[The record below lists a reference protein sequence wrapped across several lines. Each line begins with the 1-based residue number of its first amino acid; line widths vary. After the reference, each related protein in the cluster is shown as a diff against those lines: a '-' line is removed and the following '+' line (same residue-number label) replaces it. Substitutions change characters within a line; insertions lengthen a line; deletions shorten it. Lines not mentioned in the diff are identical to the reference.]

1 MHLVHS
7 SNRTVATSLDEIAAE
22 IYDTVDRMVMR
33 VGELLERAHTLHPT
47 DWKRWV
53 SEELPFGLDT
63 ARRFRMIYL
72 AYSKLPPETLAR
84 CPKAWQA
91 MFAIRHLDQ
100 PALEAALD
108 AGELGPDTTVLEA
121 VAYVRNT
128 HRPDRFTEADVV
140 AGRLMGFSPQ
150 MLSDDVL
157 EQLRAWARND
167 PEDLSGSSAGG
178 IPVT

>member
-1 MHLVHS
+1 MQLVHS

-33 VGELLERAHTLHPT
+33 VGELLERAHTLHPE

-53 SEELPFGLDT
+53 ADELPFGLDT

-72 AYSKLPPETLAR
+72 AYRHLPPETLAR

-108 AGELGPDTTVLEA
+108 SGELGIGTTVREA
-121 VAYVRNT
+121 VDYIRVT

-140 AGRLMGFSPQ
+140 AGKLMGYGPNQ
-150 MLSDDVL
+150 LSQDVL
-157 EQLRAWARND
+157 EQLRVWATAT
-167 PEDLSGSSAGG
+167 G
-178 IPVT
+178 